1 MRRIT
6 VDERRARLGIRHA
19 LAGQGA
25 ADVVDAA
32 RAVVGLHGTDPAST
46 FLAALARTPGATTD
60 DVERALYDDR
70 TLVRVLAMRR
80 TLFAVPREDVGIV
93 LVGAG
98 ADIGRQQRTLLEK
111 MLVESEV
118 TDDPGPWVDR
128 AEAAALAAMDGAG
141 EIMSTELAKA
151 DPLLGTR
158 VEIAPGTKYATTASI
173 ASRMLTLMSADG
185 KVVRT
190 RPRGGWTS
198 TQFRWATLDD
208 WVGQVER
215 PDTATASSEMARLWL
230 RSYGPASLDD
240 LQWWTGWTKTRT
252 RAALATLDTVE
263 VDLDGSP
270 GLLLADDAE
279 PVPVP
284 TRGSRCSRP
293 STRPRWAGSTATSA
307 SARTASCSTTSTA
320 TPGPRSGPTDGW
332 SAAGPSATTARWWSV
347 CSTTSAPS
355 RRPASRSELLHSPPC
370 SATCGSRH
378 APADGP
384 RSSASCVPEPD
395 YSSA

>member
-6 VDERRARLGIRHA
+6 VDERRARLGVRHA

-32 RAVVGLHGTDPAST
+32 RAVVGLHGTDPAAT

-215 PDTATASSEMARLWL
+215 PDTATASSKMARLWL

-252 RAALATLDTVE
+252 RAALETLDTVE

-284 TRGSRCSRP
+284 DPWVALLPALDP
-293 STRPRWAGSTATSA
+293 SAMGWKHRDF
-307 SARTASCSTTSTA
+307 CV
-320 TPGPRSGPTDGW
+320 GPHRELLYDINGNAGPTVW
-332 SAAGPSATTARWWSV
+332 
-347 CSTTSAPS
+347 
-355 RRPASRSELLHSPPC
+355 
-370 SATCGSRH
+370 
-378 APADGP
+378 ADGRMVGGWAQRDDGEVVVRLLDDVDAQTKASIEERAAALTTMLGDVRLKARARGWTP
-384 RSSASCVPEPD
+384 VERELRS
-395 YSSA
+395 